1 MCNPGV
7 FIGDEVRA
15 EVSFAA
21 ASTRI
26 AGLLGGVALSTA
38 AHAAWGEGIAR
49 VGPAGPLPGLSKLV
63 HVRFTEPVQRGAVT
77 VLALRWE
84 ATGPSERLFPVLD
97 ADITLIPD
105 GDDATL
111 IGLQG
116 VYRPPAGRAGHML
129 DRVIL
134 HRIAAATVRSFLNLV
149 AAALGDPGPGE
160 AEDDSDSDAPL
171 IRPAAEPTSRK
182 GTASRGKI
190 DSARPVAEPGTV
202 GR

>member
-1 MCNPGV
+1 M
-7 FIGDEVRA
+7 FIGDEVRVQ
-15 EVSFAA
+15 VSLPA

-26 AGLLGGVALSTA
+26 AGLLGGAALSTA
-38 AHAAWGEGIAR
+38 SHTAWSEGIAR

-63 HVRFTEPVQRGAVT
+63 HVRVTEPVQRGAVT

-84 ATGPSERLFPVLD
+84 ATGVGERLFPVLD

-116 VYRPPAGRAGHML
+116 VYRPPAGAAGQML
-129 DRVIL
+129 DRVFL

-149 AAALGDPGPGE
+149 AAALADPGSGE
-160 AEDDSDSDAPL
+160 AGDTSDSGAPL
-171 IRPAAEPTSRK
+171 RRAAEPTSRN
-182 GTASRGKI
+182 GAGGPCS
-190 DSARPVAEPGTV
+190 
-202 GR
+202 

>member
-1 MCNPGV
+1 V

-15 EVSFAA
+15 EVSLAA

-26 AGLLGGVALSTA
+26 AGLLGGMTLSTA
-38 AHAAWGEGIAR
+38 SHAAWGEGIAR
-49 VGPAGPLPGLSKLV
+49 IGPTGPVPGLSKLV
-63 HVRFTEPVQRGAVT
+63 HVRVTEPVQRGAVT

-84 ATGPSERLFPVLD
+84 ASGASGRLFPALD

-116 VYRPPAGRAGHML
+116 VYRPPAGPAGQML

-134 HRIAAATVRSFLNLV
+134 HRIAAATVRSFLSRV
-149 AAALGDPGPGE
+149 ATALGDPAAGQG
-160 AEDDSDSDAPL
+160 EDDSDTPLTLPAP
-171 IRPAAEPTSRK
+171 ESTSRRR
-182 GTASRGKI
+182 TAS
-190 DSARPVAEPGTV
+190 PG
-202 GR
+202 

>member
-1 MCNPGV
+1 V

-15 EVSFAA
+15 EVSLAA

-26 AGLLGGVALSTA
+26 AGLLCGMTLSTA
-38 AHAAWGEGIAR
+38 SHAAWGEGIAR
-49 VGPAGPLPGLSKLV
+49 VGPAGPVPGLSKLV
-63 HVRFTEPVQRGAVT
+63 HVRVTEPVQRGAVT

-84 ATGPSERLFPVLD
+84 ASGAGERLFPVLD

-116 VYRPPAGRAGHML
+116 VYRPPAGAAGQML

-134 HRIAAATVRSFLNLV
+134 HPIAATIVRSFLNR
-149 AAALGDPGPGE
+149 AAAAIEDPAAGQGE
-160 AEDDSDSDAPL
+160 DASDAPL
-171 IRPAAEPTSRK
+171 IWPAAESTSPR
-182 GTASRGKI
+182 GTASAG
-190 DSARPVAEPGTV
+190 
-202 GR
+202 